1 MPEFFVEEDPI
12 NITPDE
18 FVDSCNRKEIKE
30 LINLVYEKQISKVCA
45 SEKIFIDHL
54 KVLMDK
60 WNSLSKEEEE
70 TIIKIANR
78 FV

>member
-1 MPEFFVEEDPI
+1 MPEFFVEDPI
-12 NITPDE
+12 KITPDE

-30 LINLVYEKQISKVCA
+30 LIKVVYDKQISRVCA

-70 TIIKIANR
+70 TIIKIAKK
-78 FV
+78 FI